1 MDTKEKGLLADLKA
15 ELEMPRSGIILEM
28 SRTNSCGCEHD
39 VDEDWDF
46 MDDTLAI
53 SPKAEERESLFE
65 P

>member
-1 MDTKEKGLLADLKA
+1 MDTRVKTLFADFEA
-15 ELEMPRSGIILEM
+15 ELEKPMSGIILEM

-46 MDDTLAI
+46 MDDALAI
-53 SPKAEERESLFE
+53 SPKVEERESLFE